1 MTIKTITLAK
11 ASKQLGVPEE
21 QLRQSIKPLYPE
33 TWETIKS
40 IKIAEFEVLAEAL
53 RDLAEPETEAIEQD
67 ASVDEVQP
75 SEPQSSELVQSSEQ
89 PEQSTTLSE
98 ESETSLETTTTE
110 DTDIILAESSDL
122 VPEQAEQLKIATIQ
136 TFSNFAL
143 DLNQITQ
150 ALAYSTALKNF
161 ANFKEI
167 HSATFRHHAERYVE
181 DFGQEYKQ
189 MLLDLEEKC
198 NPSDFLQQRGITTA
212 STKG

>member
-1 MTIKTITLAK
+1 MTAKTITLAK

-40 IKIAEFEVLAEAL
+40 IKLAEFETLAEAL
-53 RDLAEPETEAIEQD
+53 RDLAESDEETEEPETTAL
-67 ASVDEVQP
+67 VDESKVSILADEPKP
-75 SEPQSSELVQSSEQ
+75 SELIQSSE
-89 PEQSTTLSE
+89 PTTPV
-98 ESETSLETTTTE
+98 E

-122 VPEQAEQLKIATIQ
+122 APQQAEALKVATIQ
-136 TFSNFAL
+136 TFSDFAL

-167 HSATFRHHAERYVE
+167 HSTTFRHHAEQYVQ
-181 DFGQEYKQ
+181 DFGQEYQQ
-189 MLLDLEEKC
+189 MLTDLEEKC
-198 NPSDFLQQRGITTA
+198 DPKAFLSARRITTV
-212 STKG
+212 STNG